1 MSENP
6 QVTVWNEDVGSA
18 WVTYADHFDATLE
31 HFGEA
36 ALAALNVHS
45 GERVVDIGCG
55 AGATTL
61 RLAAA
66 AAPAAVLGVDLSK
79 PMLGLARQRATAAGL
94 TNVTFAEHDVEAEP
108 FGSGVVDAAYSRF
121 GVMFFEQPVRA
132 FTHVHES
139 LVPSGRLGFVCFQSP
154 FDNPFILVPTM
165 AAAPILKMSPPT
177 SPTAPS
183 PFASGNGAHHR
194 DSDER
199 GLRVCRDRTWP
210 HIRPTWRSRRP
221 PGDGAALA
229 GTEPDDGSTLRGGD
243 VRGSGRGCR
252 GDGRCPRTA
261 CRGRHGDLG
270 GGHVGCHR
278 DCGMT
283 LRVASTG

>member
-183 PFASGNGAHHR
+183 PFAFADPARITEILTSAGFGSVVIEPGPTSALLGAA
-194 DSDER
+194 DDLPAMA
-199 GLRVCRDRTWP
+199 LRLLEQN
-210 HIRPTWRSRRP
+210 PTMAALFAVATSEVQAEAVAATA
-221 PGDGAALA
+221 AALA
-229 GTEPDDGSTLRGGD
+229 PHVADGMVTLGAATW
-243 VRGSGRGCR
+243 VV
-252 GDGRCPRTA
+252 TA
-261 CRGRHGDLG
+261 TAG
-270 GGHVGCHR
+270 
-278 DCGMT
+278 
-283 LRVASTG
+283 